1 MLDLSLDFISYPS
14 MSNTRS
20 VIPHVSLHKRKGAQ
34 TRRHVKCTTEV
45 LGEHKAHPI
54 SSVIHHGTA
63 LLYNAQAQW
72 GFKRP
77 LMAILHTHTHTDTLP
92 QGDKIL
98 ERCTKVKDSK
108 IVDDFTFS
116 FSFIFILKFLS
127 SLALLLIICES
138 EKTLVKP
145 TGM

>member
-1 MLDLSLDFISYPS
+1 MCSPHSPHKDLGKTFQRASLKSWDSIILQ
-14 MSNTRS
+14 T
-20 VIPHVSLHKRKGAQ
+20 SLCH
-34 TRRHVKCTTEV
+34 
-45 LGEHKAHPI
+45 
-54 SSVIHHGTA
+54 
-63 LLYNAQAQW
+63 N
-72 GFKRP
+72 P
-77 LMAILHTHTHTDTLP
+77 LHNYTLTHTHTDTLP